1 MYRTIETKIKDLQN
15 MLNTSDI
22 GNNPQILIIT
32 KNNDNE
38 YGIIAEYYNENTHK
52 AKRVEYITDDYKT
65 ALNKYIPNKNRVV
78 IYDLI

>member
-52 AKRVEYITDDYKT
+52 TKRVEYITDDYKT